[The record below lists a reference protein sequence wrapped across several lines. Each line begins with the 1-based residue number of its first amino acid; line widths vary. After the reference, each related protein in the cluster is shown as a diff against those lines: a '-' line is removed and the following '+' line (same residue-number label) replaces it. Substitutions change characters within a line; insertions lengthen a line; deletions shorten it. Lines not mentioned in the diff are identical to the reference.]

1 MAKKYVF
8 MFWLVDIISKSQVF
22 VHDRIIN
29 FQLGCCP
36 MWEASVCSVVCAGQ
50 RSHCPTVE
58 EGAWTQ
64 SWVQILQSC
73 IRQMSWSH
81 LSVRAAR
88 TQCFHWIHN
97 RNGKLVRWRGAGET
111 RPYKTNSTRRD
122 GGLATADTVSL
133 RMEVIWLILPVA
145 YACLKD

>member
-1 MAKKYVF
+1 MAKQYVC

-64 SWVQILQSC
+64 SWVQIFQSC
-73 IRQMSWSH
+73 IRQKSWSH
-81 LSVRAAR
+81 LSVRAVR
-88 TQCFHWIHN
+88 TQCF
-97 RNGKLVRWRGAGET
+97 
-111 RPYKTNSTRRD
+111 Y
-122 GGLATADTVSL
+122 
-133 RMEVIWLILPVA
+133 
-145 YACLKD
+145 

>member
-1 MAKKYVF
+1 MAKKYVC

-88 TQCFHWIHN
+88 TQCFH
-97 RNGKLVRWRGAGET
+97 
-111 RPYKTNSTRRD
+111 
-122 GGLATADTVSL
+122 
-133 RMEVIWLILPVA
+133 
-145 YACLKD
+145 